1 MAIYTCVLLDVDNT
15 ILDFDA
21 AERQALTDM
30 LAEYELPHDEAAYDT
45 YHKVN
50 RELWD
55 SLAKGQLNKQK
66 LFQIRFS
73 RFMQTMQLP
82 DNGKGKAMNDRYEE
96 LLATHADLLPGA
108 LTALEELSE
117 VATLAL
123 VSNGAIAVQ
132 ESRIAAS
139 GIDRYMDGIYISE
152 KVGAAKPSAKLFE
165 HAFRDLGITNKSRV
179 LMVGDDLLAD
189 IKGGLN
195 AGVDTCWFNP
205 GNLENKSGITPKY
218 TVSSYEE
225 LYRIVMEPEE
235 LGKYRRA
242 QPPPQQRSPAVRR
255 GRTAAARLSGG
266 GIILELRMYRYVVGT
281 SKLRQELRRTR
292 GTA

>member
-1 MAIYTCVLLDVDNT
+1 MAIYTCVLLDIDNT
-15 ILDFDA
+15 LLDFDA

-30 LAEYELPHDEAAYDT
+30 LAEYELPHDEHACAV
-45 YHKVN
+45 YHQVN

-55 SLAKGQLNKQK
+55 ALAKGQMNKQK
-66 LFQIRFS
+66 LFQVRFG
-73 RFMQTMQLP
+73 RFMQAMQLP

-205 GNLENKSGITPKY
+205 GHAENPGK
-218 TVSSYEE
+218 VSPTYEIASLEE
-225 LYRIVMEPEE
+225 LYPLVMEPEE
-235 LGKYRRA
+235 LANLGLKHRRH
-242 QPPPQQRSPAVRR
+242 Q
-255 GRTAAARLSGG
+255 L
-266 GIILELRMYRYVVGT
+266 
-281 SKLRQELRRTR
+281 
-292 GTA
+292 

>member
-1 MAIYTCVLLDVDNT
+1 MAIYTCVLLDIDNT
-15 ILDFDA
+15 LLDFDA
-21 AERQALTDM
+21 AERQAVTDM
-30 LAEYELPHDEAAYDT
+30 LAEYELPHDEAAYET

-73 RFMQTMQLP
+73 RFMQAMQLP

-117 VATLAL
+117 VATLAI
-123 VSNGAIAVQ
+123 VSNGAAAVQ

-152 KVGAAKPSAKLFE
+152 KVGAAKPVPSCLSTPSAIW
-165 HAFRDLGITNKSRV
+165 ASRT
-179 LMVGDDLLAD
+179 
-189 IKGGLN
+189 K
-195 AGVDTCWFNP
+195 
-205 GNLENKSGITPKY
+205 
-218 TVSSYEE
+218 
-225 LYRIVMEPEE
+225 
-235 LGKYRRA
+235 
-242 QPPPQQRSPAVRR
+242 
-255 GRTAAARLSGG
+255 AAC
-266 GIILELRMYRYVVGT
+266 
-281 SKLRQELRRTR
+281 
-292 GTA
+292 

>member
-1 MAIYTCVLLDVDNT
+1 MAIYTCVLLDIDNT
-15 ILDFDA
+15 LLDFDA

-30 LAEYELPHDEAAYDT
+30 LAEYELPHDENACAV

-73 RFMQTMQLP
+73 RFMQAMQLP
-82 DNGKGKAMNDRYEE
+82 DNGKSKAMNDRYEE

-108 LTALEELSE
+108 LTALEELGE
-117 VATLAL
+117 VATLAI
-123 VSNGAIAVQ
+123 VSNGALAVQ

-139 GIDRYMDGIYISE
+139 GIGRYMDGIYISA

-189 IKGGLN
+189 IKGGQN

-205 GNLENKSGITPKY
+205 KNEENKSGITPKY
-218 TVSSYEE
+218 TVGSYEE
-225 LYRIVMEPEE
+225 LYRIVMETEE
-235 LGKYRRA
+235 LENLGVRNRRHSNEA
-242 QPPPQQRSPAVRR
+242 
-255 GRTAAARLSGG
+255 L
-266 GIILELRMYRYVVGT
+266 L
-281 SKLRQELRRTR
+281 
-292 GTA
+292 

>member
-1 MAIYTCVLLDVDNT
+1 MAIYTCVLLDIDNT
-15 ILDFDA
+15 LLDFDA
-21 AERQALTDM
+21 AERQAVTDM
-30 LAEYELPHDEAAYDT
+30 LAEYELPHDEAAYET

-73 RFMQTMQLP
+73 RFMQAMQLP
-82 DNGKGKAMNDRYEE
+82 DNGKGKAMNDRYE
-96 LLATHADLLPGA
+96 DLLPGA

-117 VATLAL
+117 VATLAI
-123 VSNGAIAVQ
+123 VSNGAAAVQ

-189 IKGGLN
+189 IKGGMN

-205 GNLENKSGITPKY
+205 GNVENKTGITPKF
-218 TVSSYEE
+218 TVGSYEE

-235 LGKYRRA
+235 LENLGVRNRRHSNEA
-242 QPPPQQRSPAVRR
+242 
-255 GRTAAARLSGG
+255 L
-266 GIILELRMYRYVVGT
+266 L
-281 SKLRQELRRTR
+281 
-292 GTA
+292 

>member
-1 MAIYTCVLLDVDNT
+1 MENE
-15 ILDFDA
+15 F
-21 AERQALTDM
+21 
-30 LAEYELPHDEAAYDT
+30 P
-45 YHKVN
+45 
-50 RELWD
+50 
-55 SLAKGQLNKQK
+55 
-66 LFQIRFS
+66 
-73 RFMQTMQLP
+73 P
-82 DNGKGKAMNDRYEE
+82 
-96 LLATHADLLPGA
+96 
-108 LTALEELSE
+108 ALEELSE

-205 GNLENKSGITPKY
+205 GHAENPGK
-218 TVSSYEE
+218 VSPTYEIASLEE
-225 LYRIVMEPEE
+225 LYPLVMEPEE
-235 LGKYRRA
+235 LANLGLKHRRH
-242 QPPPQQRSPAVRR
+242 Q
-255 GRTAAARLSGG
+255 L
-266 GIILELRMYRYVVGT
+266 
-281 SKLRQELRRTR
+281 
-292 GTA
+292 

>member
-1 MAIYTCVLLDVDNT
+1 MAIYTCVLLDIDNT
-15 ILDFDA
+15 LLDFDA

-30 LAEYELPHDEAAYDT
+30 LAEYELPHDENACAV

-73 RFMQTMQLP
+73 RFMQAMQLP
-82 DNGKGKAMNDRYEE
+82 DNGKSKAMNDRYEE

-108 LTALEELSE
+108 LTALEELGE
-117 VATLAL
+117 VATLAI
-123 VSNGAIAVQ
+123 VSNGALAVQ

-139 GIDRYMDGIYISE
+139 CIGRYMDGIYISE

-189 IKGGLN
+189 IKGGQN

-205 GNLENKSGITPKY
+205 KNEENKSGITPKY
-218 TVSSYEE
+218 TVGSYEE

-235 LGKYRRA
+235 LENLGVRNRRHSNEA
-242 QPPPQQRSPAVRR
+242 
-255 GRTAAARLSGG
+255 L
-266 GIILELRMYRYVVGT
+266 L
-281 SKLRQELRRTR
+281 
-292 GTA
+292 